1 MDGNTPDSQDNV
13 EENEGAAQ
21 SGPER
26 GAADASHDALFENCD
41 APRPMGREGRT
52 QQREDRLKSVLEALL
67 FVSNAPLTLKKLSDA
82 VPDYPRKDITRAIA
96 ELRTDYI
103 RQGRGFLI
111 EEIAGGYQMLSNPEH
126 VDYVQRLHAR
136 ETSARLTPTMMETL
150 AIIAYRQPV
159 LRADV
164 EAIRGV
170 QAGPILRNLMER
182 GLIKVA
188 GRADEAGRP
197 FLYGTTKKFLE
208 HFGLRSLE
216 DLPNVEELKPPDDS

>member
-1 MDGNTPDSQDNV
+1 MDDKPLDSQGDV

-21 SGPER
+21 SGPEG
-26 GAADASHDALFENCD
+26 GAADASYDALFENYD
-41 APRPMGREGRT
+41 APRPMGREDQP
-52 QQREDRLKSVLEALL
+52 QQREDRLKSVIEALL
-67 FVSNAPLTLKKLSDA
+67 FVSNAPLTLKKLADA

-103 RQGRGFLI
+103 RQDRGFLI

-126 VDYVQRLHAR
+126 VDYVQRLHAK